1 MYSEDELLPISAL
14 QHLAFCPRQCALI
27 HIERIWAENLYTVEG
42 KILHE
47 TVDAGH
53 DEARPDIH
61 MARSLELRSLRLGL
75 VGIADLVEFS
85 TSQPTV
91 QPIEFK
97 RGRKKASDIDRIQLC
112 AQGMC
117 LEEMLDCSVESGAIF
132 YGKTRRREQVK
143 FDNTLR
149 ESVEKTSRD
158 LHLLIHSGKTPA
170 PILGPHCD
178 ACSLRQYCLPQ
189 TANRKHRVEA
199 WLSRMTKGDSNA

>member
-27 HIERIWAENLYTVEG
+27 HIERVWAENLYTVEG
-42 KILHE
+42 NILHE
-47 TVDAGH
+47 TVDAGQ
-53 DEARPDIH
+53 DETRPDVR

-117 LEEMLDCSVESGAIF
+117 LEEMIDCSVDSGAIF
-132 YGKTRRREQVK
+132 YGKTRRREQVM
-143 FDNTLR
+143 FDDTLR

-158 LHLLIHSGKTPA
+158 LHQLIASGKTPA
-170 PILGPHCD
+170 PIQGPHCD

-189 TANRKHRVEA
+189 TSHRKHRVEA
-199 WLSRMTKGDSNA
+199 WLARMTKGDSNA